1 MTRHLTPS
9 TLAAV
14 MCLAAA
20 LPAFAQSGARTHPM
34 ALAAIASV
42 PYASVHGIVL
52 DDRGRPLAGA
62 VVSALGATTS
72 FAVSDEGGRFAL
84 RNLPFGP
91 YVMRA
96 HLQGYLPPRARI
108 IQVNRTSLTV
118 SSIALTRQGEG
129 DEDVPVLTAGVGAAE
144 VGATGVDEGEDGTH
158 DHGEVAWRLR
168 HLKRSVLKSAATGL
182 LDFAGDSLLDD
193 SLTGLSR
200 AVGTPARLASSLF
213 ADVPWSGHLDLL
225 TSTAF
230 DRPQDLFSR
239 QTWLPRGVAFLS
251 LEAPTLGGQWDVRG
265 AVTQGDLSS
274 WIVAGSYRRA
284 PAAHRYEAG
293 LSYGVQQYLHGPADP
308 RTAIPDASR
317 TVGALSGY
325 DEWTMTRAVAVGY
338 GAKYARYD
346 YLSERGLFSPRASL
360 TVTPTPDE
368 TFKLRAA
375 VSRRAVAPG
384 AEEFMPPSTGLWLP
398 PERTFSAVSP
408 RRGFTPE
415 RVDHVELAAERAWA
429 GDVIVGVRAFRQHVD
444 DQLVTLFGLSAPG
457 HAQSGLGHYY
467 VASAG
472 DVEARGWGVSLSRT
486 VADRLRASIDYTHI
500 ESRWLG
506 SAPDAASLSI
516 VAPAIRPDEGER
528 FHDVTA
534 SVDATL
540 PQTATRVFVVY
551 KVNSRFAARETPAPR
566 TGARFDVQLNQALP
580 FLGGAGGQWEMLVA
594 VRSLFREELLDASV
608 YDELLVV
615 RPPKR
620 VVGGVTVRF

>member
-1 MTRHLTPS
+1 MTRHIAPCTV
-9 TLAAV
+9 AAV
-14 MCLAAA
+14 MCAAAA
-20 LPAFAQSGARTHPM
+20 LPAFAQGARTHPA
-34 ALAAIASV
+34 ALAAISAV
-42 PYASVHGIVL
+42 PYANVHGIIL

-72 FAVSDEGGRFAL
+72 FAVSGEDGRFAF

-96 HLQGYLPPRARI
+96 QRQGYLPPRARI
-108 IQVNRTSLTV
+108 VQVNRASLTV
-118 SSIALTRQGEG
+118 SSIALTRQAEGE
-129 DEDVPVLTAGVGAAE
+129 DEVPVLAAGVGAAE
-144 VGATGVDEGEDGTH
+144 VAARGVDDEEAGTH

-182 LDFAGDSLLDD
+182 LDFAGESLLGE

-200 AVGTPARLASSLF
+200 AVGTPARIASSLF
-213 ADVPWSGHLDLL
+213 ADVPWSGHFDLL

-230 DRPQDLFSR
+230 DRPQDLFSG
-239 QTWLPRGVAFLS
+239 QGWLPRGVAFLS
-251 LEAPTLGGQWDVRG
+251 LEAPTPGGQWDVRG

-293 LSYGVQQYLHGPADP
+293 LSYGVQQYLHALADP
-308 RTAIPDASR
+308 RTAVPDASR
-317 TVGALSGY
+317 TVGALYGY

-360 TVTPTPDE
+360 TVTPTSDE

-384 AEEFMPPSTGLWLP
+384 AEEFMPPSTGPWLP
-398 PERTFSAVSP
+398 PERTFSALSP

-429 GDVIVGVRAFRQHVD
+429 GEVIVGVRAFRQHVD

-457 HAQSGLGHYY
+457 HARSGLGHYY

-472 DVEARGWGVSLSRT
+472 DVDARGWGVSVSRT
-486 VADRLRASIDYTHI
+486 VAERLRASVDYTQVQ
-500 ESRWLG
+500 SSWLG
-506 SAPDAASLSI
+506 SAPDAAALTI
-516 VAPAIRPDEGER
+516 VAPAIRPDGTER

-534 SVDATL
+534 SADTTL
-540 PQTATRVFVVY
+540 PVTATRVFVVY
-551 KVNSRFAARETPAPR
+551 KVNSRFAHRETPAPR
-566 TGARFDVQLNQALP
+566 TGARFDVQLTQALP
-580 FLGGAGGQWEMLVA
+580 FLDGAGGQWEMLVA

-615 RPPKR
+615 RPAKR
-620 VVGGVTVRF
+620 VVGGVTVKF